1 MKFYL
6 IRIVDS
12 ILKLPEI
19 VFEIPSHVIASLL
32 PLPISPTVHPVG
44 R

>member
-19 VFEIPSHVIASLL
+19 VSEIQSHVIALPSL
-32 PLPISPTVHPVG
+32 SHP
-44 R
+44 